1 MYLSLEQFHIPDG
14 VISVIGSGGKT
25 TFLRLLAES
34 LPGRILLTTTT
45 HIEPFPGIP
54 LVESAAGETKEALLG
69 RLEAAL
75 RETRVV
81 CLGTPM
87 EPGADCEKGGGSR
100 GPGADCK
107 KEGGSREPAPAG
119 PARGRIGKLSGPPV
133 DPGAFSPLFDHIL
146 VEADGSRRHPLKAH
160 RPFEPVISPA
170 TSLTVCLAG
179 LSGLGRRPE
188 EVCHCPELFC
198 SIAGSGL
205 TDPVTAGHVA
215 RVLST
220 EDLADVYLLNQTDVL
235 ADPEA
240 ALDLCAAIKKPTLAG
255 SLLKRTFL

>member
-34 LPGRILLTTTT
+34 LPGRVLLTTTT

-87 EPGADCEKGGGSR
+87 ETGADDGKKSSR
-100 GPGADCK
+100 P
-107 KEGGSREPAPAG
+107 EPAPAG

-133 DPGAFSPLFDHIL
+133 DPGVFSPLFDHIL

>member
-34 LPGRILLTTTT
+34 LPGRVLLTTTT

-54 LVESAAGETKEALLG
+54 LVESAAGETEENLLD

-75 RETRVV
+75 KEARVV

-87 EPGADCEKGGGSR
+87 ETGADGGKKSGR
-100 GPGADCK
+100 PG
-107 KEGGSREPAPAG
+107 PAPAG

-133 DPGAFSPLFDHIL
+133 DPGVFSPLFDHIL

-235 ADPEA
+235 ADPKA